1 MAKYKV
7 LKKFRDTHTKGIYKK
22 DAEIEMTVERA
33 DEVEKNLDGSFL
45 VQIDNDENKTNAE
58 EVEIEAIKAELESLD
73 VSFHPNTGLKKLREK
88 LEEIKGVSTEK
99 E

>member
-7 LKKFRDTHTKGIYKK
+7 LKKFRDKETKEIYEPNT
-22 DAEIEMTVERA
+22 EIEMTVKRA

-45 VQIDNDENKTNAE
+45 VRIDKE
-58 EVEIEAIKAELESLD
+58 
-73 VSFHPNTGLKKLREK
+73 
-88 LEEIKGVSTEK
+88 EK